1 MNFIL
6 LAWEIIDSSSKGAKS
21 HQHSSH
27 PKKSLGA
34 QIGSNTS
41 SSDAA
46 IHGTRNGVLV
56 EGPEKESAC
65 CRIPL
70 LGEREEKARA
80 QNGRLHF
87 WSHWKEG
94 LSPGRLKVVDL
105 TEEHRGPKCSGP
117 PPVWGKCDHQGTTG
131 FCTSWGFV
139 RNWGPT
145 KELILFHKPRLW
157 F

>member
-6 LAWEIIDSSSKGAKS
+6 SAWEIIDSSSNGAKS
-21 HQHSSH
+21 HQHSNH

-46 IHGTRNGVLV
+46 IHGTRTGVLV

-94 LSPGRLKVVDL
+94 LRPGRLKVVDL
-105 TEEHRGPKCSGP
+105 IEEH
-117 PPVWGKCDHQGTTG
+117 
-131 FCTSWGFV
+131 
-139 RNWGPT
+139 
-145 KELILFHKPRLW
+145 
-157 F
+157 

>member
-1 MNFIL
+1 MNLIL
-6 LAWEIIDSSSKGAKS
+6 PAREIIDSSSKGARS
-21 HQHSSH
+21 HQHSSQ

-34 QIGSNTS
+34 QIGSHIS

-70 LGEREEKARA
+70 LGEREKARA

-94 LSPGRLKVVDL
+94 LRPGRLKVVDL

-131 FCTSWGFV
+131 SAHPGDLSETG
-139 RNWGPT
+139 GPP
-145 KELILFHKPRLW
+145 KN
-157 F
+157 